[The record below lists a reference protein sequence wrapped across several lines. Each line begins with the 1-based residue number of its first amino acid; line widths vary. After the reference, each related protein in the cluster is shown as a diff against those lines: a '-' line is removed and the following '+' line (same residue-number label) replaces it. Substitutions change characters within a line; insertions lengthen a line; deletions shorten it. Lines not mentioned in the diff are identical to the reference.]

1 MMRMTAT
8 ALALGAAL
16 IAAPAFAQD
25 MMTPERIDR
34 DIAFEGTA
42 QRACLVTPASSVRE
56 VNATL
61 QPSDGGRLNVELTP
75 QGFIDPQTG
84 IARTTEIALSL
95 PVTCNA
101 PHRIRVSSTR
111 GALLREGMDTESGD
125 FRSRLDFRVNLE
137 FAGQAAAFDTT
148 SSASAEV
155 NLSEAATGNAVVTI
169 SIPGGGTPLVAG
181 AYSDTLIVEIEAGS

>member
-1 MMRMTAT
+1 MMRNILS
-8 ALALGAAL
+8 ALTLGAAM
-16 IAAPAFAQD
+16 ITSPALAQE

-34 DIAFEGTA
+34 DITFEGSA
-42 QRACLVTPASSVRE
+42 QRACRVTPASAVRE
-56 VNATL
+56 LNATL
-61 QPSDGGRLNVELTP
+61 QPSDGSSLNVQLTP
-75 QGFIDPQTG
+75 QGFIDPTTG
-84 IARTTEIALSL
+84 VAQATEIALSL

-101 PHRIRVSSTR
+101 PHRIRVSSTQ
-111 GALLREGMDTESGD
+111 GALLREGASVAAGD

-137 FAGQAAAFDTT
+137 FAGQSATFDTT
-148 SSASAEV
+148 STASAEV